1 MREGTFVASVSL
13 TKGEARSRSS
23 IERNLRDSKR
33 VVNIR
38 INRINRGGE
47 RKRVLT
53 KDKSK
58 V

>member
-38 INRINRGGE
+38 VNRGGE

>member
-38 INRINRGGE
+38 INRGVAESGRGC
-47 RKRVLT
+47 
-53 KDKSK
+53 
-58 V
+58 